1 MLIDRYFLF
10 FSIEITTH
18 IYFMDQLLIVNTNKN
33 FCVIRQ
39 IQTPRKDWSP
49 NFTTL
54 KLSQKG
60 RQQCCL
66 KRSLVNVLPELGSTP
81 RLLRLKFV
89 EKRNYFCE
97 IITLLCHE
105 HFSSFIFENKMQF
118 SKLLLN
124 IDASINRFNIVSSQ
138 PLSYSFIHITK
149 LLLDQNIYWLYTT
162 LISAFLYHLLVY
174 VFYYLV

>member
-1 MLIDRYFLF
+1 M
-10 FSIEITTH
+10 
-18 IYFMDQLLIVNTNKN
+18 VNTNKK

-124 IDASINRFNIVSSQ
+124 IDAGIYRSFLHSVISTFKLFFYTYYKIIIRSEYLLALYNTYLCLPVS
-138 PLSYSFIHITK
+138 FACVRV
-149 LLLDQNIYWLYTT
+149 LLPCI
-162 LISAFLYHLLVY
+162 I
-174 VFYYLV
+174 